1 MGWTVCAAQVLC
13 EGVCGVHGTR
23 KLRNVCPRRPAGQ
36 AKYPHHIYPPT
47 SLFCGRGTDSGSRGT
62 LSAAGAHFL
71 AVGVHLLCRTGRT
84 GRAGPAGGLSGGPG
98 LSKQPGSPPRR

>member
-36 AKYPHHIYPPT
+36 AK
-47 SLFCGRGTDSGSRGT
+47 
-62 LSAAGAHFL
+62 
-71 AVGVHLLCRTGRT
+71 TGRT

-98 LSKQPGSPPRR
+98 LSKQPGSPPRRYAVDRVHLANQGRWVHPLPPAPAGPAGVAGPAGRRPPTAIS